1 MSRTNAR
8 LASHIS
14 WFSRKTGPL
23 GEHVDRSTSTHY
35 FYNKSKTTIRYCSNG
50 KWSGWDSTP
59 MEVHLR
65 TFQVLSS
72 QFAKDK
78 KQVYFKSQPISAFDM
93 DTESFQALT
102 QKGFE
107 HLAVDKDR
115 VYSFKDPET
124 PRVIEGAHPRSFF
137 PFTSQWAK
145 DEANY
150 FYKEVRVAVD
160 YRSFRLLTT
169 SFAMDK
175 HKGYFW
181 GNEHLCPFEAHIETL
196 RKLTPYYIFDN
207 QHIYFIQHTERPIL
221 LSIPYQPDAL
231 ILALDD
237 QYIRVGKYIY
247 YNGKPITGADPL
259 SFKALKDAYAKDDKQ
274 VYWMGLKLRRADP
287 LSFRYNETHK
297 RFEDNTYQYDSDRA
311 YPKTAF

>member
-23 GEHVDRSTSTHY
+23 GEQVDQTLSPHY

-78 KQVYFKSQPISAFDM
+78 TKVYFKSQPISAFEVDIA
-93 DTESFQALT
+93 SFQAIG

-107 HLAVDKDR
+107 HLAVDKNR
-115 VYSFKDPET
+115 VYSLKDPKN
-124 PRVIEGAHPRSFF
+124 PRVIEGANPRSFY
-137 PFTSQWAK
+137 PFTPYWAK

-150 FYKEVRVAVD
+150 FYNEKTVAVD
-160 YRSFRLLTT
+160 YRSFRILTP
-169 SFAMDK
+169 SFGMDK
-175 HKGYFW
+175 SQGYFFGKGY
-181 GNEHLCPFEAHIETL
+181 LSPFEAHLGTL
-196 RKLTPYYIFDN
+196 SKLTPNYVFDA
-207 QHIYFIQHTERPIL
+207 QHIYFIQHQEKPSL
-221 LSIPYQPDAL
+221 LSIPYQPDEL

-237 QYIRVGKYIY
+237 QYIRVGTYIY
-247 YNGKPITGADPL
+247 YNGNPIMGADPL
-259 SFKALKDAYAKDDKQ
+259 SFKALKDAYAKDNKQ

-297 RFEDNTYQYDSDRA
+297 RFEDNTYLYHSDKA